1 MIKCS
6 DIDGGVAPGDDHEAV
21 ELPRP
26 APDVVRGPGP
36 GQQWI
41 IERVPRE
48 QGTGVRGAQLVEVV
62 WARMPVIGKVV
73 APETVVI
80 VLREPHSSEMAMAEN
95 TVFVKS

>member
-6 DIDGGVAPGDDHEAV
+6 DSDGGVAPGDDHEAV

-26 APDVVRGPGP
+26 APDVVRGPRP

-48 QGTGVRGAQLVEVV
+48 QGRGVRGDQLVVVV

>member
-6 DIDGGVAPGDDHEAV
+6 DSDGGVAPGDDHEAV

-48 QGTGVRGAQLVEVV
+48 QGTGVRGDQLEVV
-62 WARMPVIGKVV
+62 V
-73 APETVVI
+73 
-80 VLREPHSSEMAMAEN
+80 
-95 TVFVKS
+95 